1 MYSIPESG
9 GSPGEGNN
17 YPLQY
22 SCLEISMDRA
32 AWWATVHEVLMSIGL
47 EARLLTLKSYPDINC
62 ITWTSN
68 FVVAVQSLSHVHFFA
83 IPWPAALQTS
93 LSITNSWSLLNL
105 MSIESVMPSNHLI
118 LMPPSPPALNL
129 SQHQGLFK
137 WVSSLHQ
144 VDKVLEFQ
152 LHQSFQWTPKTDLL

>member
-68 FVVAVQSLSHVHFFA
+68 FVVAVQSLSHVQLFVT
-83 IPWPAALQTS
+83 PWTTAYQAS
-93 LSITNSWSLLNL
+93 LSFSISLSLLKL
-105 MSIESVMPSNHLI
+105 TSFELVMPSNHLA
-118 LMPPSPPALNL
+118 LCCSLLFLPSIFPSVRVFSNELALCIRWPKYW
-129 SQHQGLFK
+129 S
-137 WVSSLHQ
+137 VSINPSNEYSRL
-144 VDKVLEFQ
+144 
-152 LHQSFQWTPKTDLL
+152 